1 MLPGTTTE
9 QELRRALTG
18 TQINAEI
25 VLVKTNQEGI
35 DLVEKGEVAAY
46 FADRAT
52 LTFLLRKEKQAASL
66 LMADTYLSV
75 EPIALGDAPRRQ
87 RFPPRRRHGA
97 EPHLS
102 AGRDRADLQ
111 GGLRPAHH
119 AQPAAGGAVSDRGLA
134 GLAARSPS
142 VCIMRLS
149 VLDQSIAVAGRPHDQ
164 SIRNTVA
171 LAQHCEALGYERFWV
186 SEHHNHPT
194 IVGTAPE
201 IVIAAIAA
209 TTERIRIGS
218 AGIMLPHYAPFKVAE
233 VFRVLDALAPGRIDL
248 GLGRAPGSDG
258 RTAFALNPAANERP
272 EHFPADVRDL
282 IAWVHNEPLVDRHP
296 FAAVKAFPQ
305 GATAPEV
312 WILGSSDYGA
322 QVAAL
327 FGLPYCYA
335 WFFSDGAGG
344 ERAIE
349 LYKQH
354 LSAERAPS
362 RAALGPL
369 RLGAG
374 RRDDGRGAVPLHL
387 ARALAHAIATAASSC
402 RWRRPMSPPRRWRPT
417 TRRASSASARTPS
430 SAPAPRSRPASRS

>member
-1 MLPGTTTE
+1 MS
-9 QELRRALTG
+9 
-18 TQINAEI
+18 
-25 VLVKTNQEGI
+25 K
-35 DLVEKGEVAAY
+35 
-46 FADRAT
+46 
-52 LTFLLRKEKQAASL
+52 
-66 LMADTYLSV
+66 LS
-75 EPIALGDAPRRQ
+75 
-87 RFPPRRRHGA
+87 
-97 EPHLS
+97 
-102 AGRDRADLQ
+102 
-111 GGLRPAHH
+111 
-119 AQPAAGGAVSDRGLA
+119 
-134 GLAARSPS
+134 
-142 VCIMRLS
+142 RLS

-171 LAQHCEALGYERFWV
+171 LAKHCEALGYQRFWV

-201 IVIAAIAA
+201 IVMAAIAA

-233 VFRVLDALAPGRIDL
+233 VFRVLDALAPGRIDM

-282 IAWVHNEPLVDRHP
+282 IAWVHGEPLVERHP
-296 FAAVKAFPQ
+296 FATVKAFPQ

-344 ERAIE
+344 ERAID
-349 LYKQH
+349 LYKRTYRP
-354 LSAERAPS
+354 SARHPEPHCGLCVWALAAETTEQAQYHFTS
-362 RAALGPL
+362 RALSRINRDKGILEPLEAPDVAAAAPLTVHEQARLKQFRQDSFVGTGPEVAARIQEL
-369 RLGAG
+369 ATRVGVDEMAVVTWTHDEDV
-374 RRDDGRGAVPLHL
+374 RRESYTQL
-387 ARALAHAIATAASSC
+387 ARAFDLKG
-402 RWRRPMSPPRRWRPT
+402 
-417 TRRASSASARTPS
+417 
-430 SAPAPRSRPASRS
+430 

>member
-1 MLPGTTTE
+1 
-9 QELRRALTG
+9 
-18 TQINAEI
+18 
-25 VLVKTNQEGI
+25 
-35 DLVEKGEVAAY
+35 
-46 FADRAT
+46 
-52 LTFLLRKEKQAASL
+52 
-66 LMADTYLSV
+66 
-75 EPIALGDAPRRQ
+75 
-87 RFPPRRRHGA
+87 
-97 EPHLS
+97 
-102 AGRDRADLQ
+102 
-111 GGLRPAHH
+111 
-119 AQPAAGGAVSDRGLA
+119 
-134 GLAARSPS
+134 
-142 VCIMRLS
+142 MRLS
-149 VLDQSIAVAGRPHDQ
+149 VLDQSIAIAGRPQDQ

-171 LAQHCEALGYERFWV
+171 LAKHCEALGYERFWV

-258 RTAFALNPAANERP
+258 RTAYALNPAANERP

-296 FAAVKAFPQ
+296 FGAVKAFPQ
-305 GATAPEV
+305 GDTAPEI

-344 ERAIE
+344 ERAIK
-349 LYKQH
+349 LYKQNYRP
-354 LSAERAPS
+354 SARHPEPRSGLCVWALAAETMEEAQYHFTS
-362 RAALGPL
+362 RALSRMNRDRNILVPL
-369 RLGAG
+369 DSPEVAAKGLELHDQARIERF
-374 RRDDGRGAVPLHL
+374 RRDSFVGTGPEVAARIEELKNRVGVDEMAVVTWTYDEEVRRASYTHL
-387 ARALAHAIATAASSC
+387 ARA
-402 RWRRPMSPPRRWRPT
+402 MGF
-417 TRRASSASARTPS
+417 
-430 SAPAPRSRPASRS
+430 APKS

>member
-1 MLPGTTTE
+1 
-9 QELRRALTG
+9 
-18 TQINAEI
+18 
-25 VLVKTNQEGI
+25 
-35 DLVEKGEVAAY
+35 
-46 FADRAT
+46 
-52 LTFLLRKEKQAASL
+52 
-66 LMADTYLSV
+66 
-75 EPIALGDAPRRQ
+75 
-87 RFPPRRRHGA
+87 
-97 EPHLS
+97 
-102 AGRDRADLQ
+102 
-111 GGLRPAHH
+111 
-119 AQPAAGGAVSDRGLA
+119 
-134 GLAARSPS
+134 
-142 VCIMRLS
+142 MRLS
-149 VLDQSIAVAGRPHDQ
+149 VLDQSIAVADRPQDQ

-171 LAQHCEALGYERFWV
+171 LAKHCEALGYERFWV

-209 TTERIRIGS
+209 TTDRIRIGS

-282 IAWVHNEPLVDRHP
+282 LAWVHGEPLVDRHP

-305 GATAPEV
+305 GETAPEV

-344 ERAIE
+344 ERAIK
-349 LYKQH
+349 LYKEKYRP
-354 LSAERAPS
+354 SARHPEPRS
-362 RAALGPL
+362 GLCGR
-369 RLGAG
+369 RQGAG
-374 RRDDGRGAVPLHL
+374 SLRPGPRRTFPPRLLRRHRTRG
-387 ARALAHAIATAASSC
+387 
-402 RWRRPMSPPRRWRPT
+402 RRPHRGTKGSGRR
-417 TRRASSASARTPS
+417 RRNGRRHLDP
-430 SAPAPRSRPASRS
+430 

>member
-1 MLPGTTTE
+1 MSK
-9 QELRRALTG
+9 LT
-18 TQINAEI
+18 
-25 VLVKTNQEGI
+25 
-35 DLVEKGEVAAY
+35 
-46 FADRAT
+46 
-52 LTFLLRKEKQAASL
+52 
-66 LMADTYLSV
+66 
-75 EPIALGDAPRRQ
+75 
-87 RFPPRRRHGA
+87 
-97 EPHLS
+97 
-102 AGRDRADLQ
+102 
-111 GGLRPAHH
+111 
-119 AQPAAGGAVSDRGLA
+119 
-134 GLAARSPS
+134 
-142 VCIMRLS
+142 RLS

-171 LAQHCEALGYERFWV
+171 LAKHCEALGYQRFWV

-201 IVIAAIAA
+201 IVMAAIAA

-233 VFRVLDALAPGRIDL
+233 FFRVLDALAPGRIDM

-282 IAWVHNEPLVDRHP
+282 IAWVHGEPLVERHP
-296 FAAVKAFPQ
+296 FATVKAFPQ

-344 ERAIE
+344 ERAID
-349 LYKQH
+349 LYKRTYRP
-354 LSAERAPS
+354 SARHPEPHCGLCVWALAAETMEQAQYHFTS
-362 RAALGPL
+362 RALSRINRDKGILEPLEAPDVAAAAPLTVHEQARLKQFRQDSFVGTGPEVAARIQEL
-369 RLGAG
+369 ATRVGVDEMAVVTWTHDEDV
-374 RRDDGRGAVPLHL
+374 RRESYTQL
-387 ARALAHAIATAASSC
+387 ARAFDLKG
-402 RWRRPMSPPRRWRPT
+402 
-417 TRRASSASARTPS
+417 
-430 SAPAPRSRPASRS
+430 

>member
-1 MLPGTTTE
+1 
-9 QELRRALTG
+9 
-18 TQINAEI
+18 
-25 VLVKTNQEGI
+25 
-35 DLVEKGEVAAY
+35 
-46 FADRAT
+46 
-52 LTFLLRKEKQAASL
+52 
-66 LMADTYLSV
+66 
-75 EPIALGDAPRRQ
+75 
-87 RFPPRRRHGA
+87 
-97 EPHLS
+97 
-102 AGRDRADLQ
+102 
-111 GGLRPAHH
+111 
-119 AQPAAGGAVSDRGLA
+119 
-134 GLAARSPS
+134 
-142 VCIMRLS
+142 MRLS

-171 LAQHCEALGYERFWV
+171 LAQHCEALGYDRFWV

-296 FAAVKAFPQ
+296 FAAVQAYPQ
-305 GATAPEV
+305 GTTAPEV

-344 ERAIE
+344 ERAID
-349 LYKQH
+349 LYKKNYRP
-354 LSAERAPS
+354 SARHPEPHS
-362 RAALGPL
+362 ALCV
-369 RLGAG
+369 LGAG
-374 RRDDGRGAVPLHL
+374 RARPWKRRSTTSPRACCRACNRDRGILGPLESPEAAATALKAYDQGARRAVPQGLL
-387 ARALAHAIATAASSC
+387 
-402 RWRRPMSPPRRWRPT
+402 RRHRPRGR
-417 TRRASSASARTPS
+417 
-430 SAPAPRSRPASRS
+430 RPASRSCSTRVGVDEMAVVTWTYDEEVRRASYTELARAAGFAPSAKQPIVVDEHR

>member
-1 MLPGTTTE
+1 MSS
-9 QELRRALTG
+9 LT
-18 TQINAEI
+18 
-25 VLVKTNQEGI
+25 
-35 DLVEKGEVAAY
+35 
-46 FADRAT
+46 
-52 LTFLLRKEKQAASL
+52 
-66 LMADTYLSV
+66 
-75 EPIALGDAPRRQ
+75 
-87 RFPPRRRHGA
+87 
-97 EPHLS
+97 
-102 AGRDRADLQ
+102 
-111 GGLRPAHH
+111 
-119 AQPAAGGAVSDRGLA
+119 
-134 GLAARSPS
+134 
-142 VCIMRLS
+142 RLS
-149 VLDQSIAVAGRPHDQ
+149 VLDQSIAVAGRPQDQ

-209 TTERIRIGS
+209 TTRRIRIGS

-233 VFRVLDALAPGRIDL
+233 VFRVLDALAPGRIDM

-272 EHFPADVRDL
+272 EHFPSDVRDL

-335 WFFSDGAGG
+335 WFFSGGAGG
-344 ERAIE
+344 QRAID
-349 LYKQH
+349 LYKRTYRPSIRH
-354 LSAERAPS
+354 PEPRSGLCVWALAAETIDQAQYHFTS
-362 RAALGPL
+362 RALSRINRDKGILLPLEAPDVAAAQPLSVHEQARMEQFRKDSFVGTGPEV
-369 RLGAG
+369 AG
-374 RRDDGRGAVPLHL
+374 RIRDLAAQVGVEEMAVVTWTHDEEVRRESYTQL
-387 ARALAHAIATAASSC
+387 ARAFDLKG
-402 RWRRPMSPPRRWRPT
+402 
-417 TRRASSASARTPS
+417 
-430 SAPAPRSRPASRS
+430 